1 MKEIDVRDENIRKE
15 TLGAVDF
22 YDWLDTFEHKL
33 RPKVEKSLPNVS
45 GK

>member
-1 MKEIDVRDENIRKE
+1 MKEIDVRDENIRTE
-15 TLGAVDF
+15 ILGTVDF

-33 RPKVEKSLPNVS
+33 CPKVEKSLLNVS

>member
-1 MKEIDVRDENIRKE
+1 MKETDVRDENIRTE
-15 TLGAVDF
+15 TLGTVDF

-33 RPKVEKSLPNVS
+33 RPKVEKPIPNVI